1 MPKQFQE
8 QSMSNVRLIA
18 KQAGVSISSVS
29 RVLNNQPGVSES
41 VRAAVLAAVNEA
53 GYVPEVGR
61 RSTTNVA
68 LIYTHVPTLES
79 PFDAALLSGIYAGL
93 AANGWDLVILDV
105 HRSRQP
111 GETVT
116 QMLLRKGVQGALM
129 RTTTPTQG
137 VCREVAVE
145 GFPAV
150 IVGSRPDGAGPSF
163 VYSDSR
169 AASREAVEYLLD
181 LGHRRIVAAAHV
193 VDDSDHADRI
203 AGYREALEGRGVRYD
218 ESLVLRVPAE
228 IAGGAQVVRRLAMM
242 APRPTAV
249 FLADPLTAV
258 GVVAEARRAGLRIPE
273 DLSVVGFDDADL
285 RAATSPQLTAVCQDA
300 RALGSEAVA
309 LLSEVVSAAP
319 GSPPQ
324 SKALRC
330 WLEVHESTGP
340 APRDAP
346 R

>member
-1 MPKQFQE
+1 
-8 QSMSNVRLIA
+8 MSNVRLIA

-93 AANGWDLVILDV
+93 AANGWDLVILEV

-150 IVGSRPDGAGPSF
+150 IVGSRPTAPGRASCTATRARRAARRLSICSISGTGGSWPRPTLWTTPTTPIGSRATARGTGGPGRPLRRVPRPAGAGRNRGRGTGDPAIG
-163 VYSDSR
+163 D
-169 AASREAVEYLLD
+169 D
-181 LGHRRIVAAAHV
+181 DAAA
-193 VDDSDHADRI
+193 DRGVPGRP
-203 AGYREALEGRGVRYD
+203 AHRSRRGGRG
-218 ESLVLRVPAE
+218 A
-228 IAGGAQVVRRLAMM
+228 AGGAGGSSRICRWSGSTTRTYGPPLRRN
-242 APRPTAV
+242 
-249 FLADPLTAV
+249 
-258 GVVAEARRAGLRIPE
+258 
-273 DLSVVGFDDADL
+273 
-285 RAATSPQLTAVCQDA
+285 
-300 RALGSEAVA
+300 
-309 LLSEVVSAAP
+309 
-319 GSPPQ
+319 
-324 SKALRC
+324 
-330 WLEVHESTGP
+330 
-340 APRDAP
+340 
-346 R
+346 